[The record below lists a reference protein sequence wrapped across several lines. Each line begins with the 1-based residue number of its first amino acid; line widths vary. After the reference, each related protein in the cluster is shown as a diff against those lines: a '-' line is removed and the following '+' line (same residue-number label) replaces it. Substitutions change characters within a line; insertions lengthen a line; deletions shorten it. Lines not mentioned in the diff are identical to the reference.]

1 MKSNL
6 EELKKASE
14 RGIAY
19 LLWTIEENHEFK
31 DEFLYAD
38 LRPGIRE
45 TPARFVRA
53 MLEMTSGY
61 SDSPEEILDRQFD
74 GENCDEMVVVSKIDF
89 TSLCEHHLL
98 PFIGSATIAYIPNGF
113 VVGLSKIPRLVDCY
127 AKRLQM
133 QERLTVE
140 IADALEKQLKPKGV
154 GVILTARHQCMSCR
168 GVKKQNAEMHTSVL
182 RGVIKS
188 DDKARAEFLQFRNA

>member
-38 LRPGIRE
+38 LRPGILD